1 MERLSVE
8 LASGVTL
15 EFETGRIAKQAHGA
29 VICRSGDTMVLSA
42 VCVAPEM
49 REGTDFFPMTVDY
62 REKFYAVGQIPG
74 SFFRR
79 EARPSEREILVCRMT
94 DRPLRP
100 LFPKGFYNEVQVC
113 QTVVS
118 ADNVNDPD
126 VLSINAA
133 SAALHISKIPLLEP
147 IGAVRVGYINGA
159 LVVNPSIESMAE
171 SELDIVIAGSKDAIM
186 MVEGQSA
193 EVSEDLM
200 LDALEFAHEQIKKII
215 AGIEELRAR
224 VGVEKMSY
232 TEPSLDET
240 VVADVEALAK
250 DRLKQALGVSDKAER
265 YAAIDALKV
274 EVKDALLAK
283 YGEERFAQV
292 AGDVSA
298 AYGALKKKVMRL
310 AVIETNI
317 RMDGRALDQIRPITI
332 EVGVLPRAHGSAL
345 FTRGETQALVTTT
358 LGTSRDEM
366 RLDELTGEGFNR
378 FYLHYNFPAWSVG
391 EVRRMSG
398 PGRREIG
405 HGKLAER
412 ALENTLPFVSAEERA
427 ADPDLNDFP
436 YTVRIVSEITESNGS
451 SSMATV
457 CGGTLSL
464 MDAGVPIHAPVAGIA
479 MGMIKEG
486 DAISILSDILG
497 DEDHLGDLDFK
508 VCGTSEGIT
517 AFQMD
522 TKVKGL
528 SRETM
533 HRALIQAREG
543 IAHILGKMEEAM
555 PAARPDVSP
564 YAPRIY
570 TLKIDPEKIREI
582 IGPGGKVIRGIQA
595 QTNSEITVE
604 DDGRVSVAAFN
615 KEDADAAIGL
625 IREITA
631 EVEVGQIYHGTVVRV
646 MPFGAFVNLLG
657 TKDGM
662 VHISELAPGRV
673 NEVTDVCDVGDEI
686 DVKVIE
692 IDKMGRVN
700 LSKVA
705 ADIELGRIDESE
717 VEANRGQRGDRPE
730 RGPRDGDRGG
740 RGGGDRGGRGGGDRG
755 GRGGGGGRDR
765 R

>member
-8 LASGVTL
+8 IASGVTI
-15 EFETGRIAKQAHGA
+15 EFETGRIAKQAQGA

-42 VCVAPEM
+42 VCVAM
-49 REGTDFFPMTVDY
+49 DVREGMDFFPMTVDY

-79 EARPSEREILVCRMT
+79 EARPTEREILVCRMT

-113 QTVVS
+113 QNLIS

-133 SAALHISKIPLLEP
+133 SAALHISKIPLSEP
-147 IGAVRVGYINGA
+147 IGAVRVGYIDGQ
-159 LVVNPSIESMAE
+159 LVANPPIADMAM
-171 SELDIVIAGSKDAIM
+171 SELDIIIAGSKDAIM
-186 MVEGQSA
+186 MVEGQAA

-200 LDALEFAHEQIKKII
+200 LDALEFGHAQIKKII
-215 AGIEELRAR
+215 DCIEELRAR
-224 VGVEKMSY
+224 VGVEKMAY
-232 TEPSLDET
+232 TEPSIDAQ

-250 DRLKQALGVSDKAER
+250 DRMKAAQAISEKQVR
-265 YAAIDALKV
+265 YETIDAIKV
-274 EVKDALLAK
+274 EVKEALLAK

-298 AYGALKKKVMRL
+298 AYSALKKSVMRL
-310 AVIETNI
+310 AVIETNK
-317 RMDGRALDQIRPITI
+317 RMDGRALDEVRPISI

-366 RLDELTGEGFNR
+366 RLDELTGEGFSR

-391 EVRRMSG
+391 EVRRMTG

-427 ADPDLNDFP
+427 ENPDLKDFP

-451 SSMATV
+451 SSMASV
-457 CGGTLSL
+457 CGGSLSL
-464 MDAGVPIHAPVAGIA
+464 MDAGVPIHAPIAGIA

-486 DAISILSDILG
+486 DNICILSDILG

-508 VCGTSEGIT
+508 VCGSREGIT

-533 HRALIQAREG
+533 HKALLQARAGRE
-543 IAHILGKMEEAM
+543 HILNKMDECLDKPRA
-555 PAARPDVSP
+555 DVSP

-570 TLKIDPEKIREI
+570 TMKIDPERIRDI

-595 QTNSEITVE
+595 QTNSEVTVA
-604 DDGRVSVAAFN
+604 DDGYISIAAYN
-615 KEDADAAIGL
+615 KEDADAAMSL
-625 IREITA
+625 IKEITA
-631 EVEVGQIYHGTVVRV
+631 EVEVGQIYHGTVVRI
-646 MPFGAFVNLLG
+646 MPFGAFVNILG

-673 NEVTDVCDVGDEI
+673 NEVTDVCDVGDEM

-692 IDKMGRVN
+692 VDKMGRVN

-705 ADIELGRIDESE
+705 ADIELGRLDASE
-717 VEANRGQRGDRPE
+717 VEEQRGQRGDRPD

-740 RGGGDRGGRGGGDRG
+740 RGGGDRGRGGNG
-755 GRGGGGGRDR
+755 GGGGGRDR
-765 R
+765 NRR